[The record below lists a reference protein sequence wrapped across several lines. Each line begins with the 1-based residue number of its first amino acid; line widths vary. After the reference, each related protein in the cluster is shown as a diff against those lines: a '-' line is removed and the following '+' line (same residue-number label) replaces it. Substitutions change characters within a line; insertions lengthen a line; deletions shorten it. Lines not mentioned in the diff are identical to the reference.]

1 MNKKYTTRELALMF
15 NTTRQTILK
24 KAKELELTPRYVDNN
39 KKKGRFFYENEKR
52 KIEKLVNKR
61 HNKRIEVND
70 FIQRNVRGNL
80 DSVMHTNSTVNF
92 ENSENNGVAI
102 NNAIL
107 ELLLQIGV
115 KLDTLNHNLD
125 NIYSL
130 LEDIHYSDL
139 DSIQTNLSNIESNT
153 DN

>member
-80 DSVMHTNSTVNF
+80 DSVMHTNSTINF
-92 ENSENNGVAI
+92 ENSENDGVAI

-115 KLDTLNHNLD
+115 KLDALNRNLD
-125 NIYSL
+125 NIYSV
-130 LEDIHYSDL
+130 LEDIQSYDL
-139 DSIQTNLSNIESNT
+139 NDIEKNL
-153 DN
+153 

>member
-39 KKKGRFFYENEKR
+39 KKKGRFFSESEKG

-80 DSVMHTNSTVNF
+80 DSVMHTNSTINF
-92 ENSENNGVAI
+92 ENSENDGVAI

-130 LEDIHYSDL
+130 LEDIQSY
-139 DSIQTNLSNIESNT
+139 NLN
-153 DN
+153 